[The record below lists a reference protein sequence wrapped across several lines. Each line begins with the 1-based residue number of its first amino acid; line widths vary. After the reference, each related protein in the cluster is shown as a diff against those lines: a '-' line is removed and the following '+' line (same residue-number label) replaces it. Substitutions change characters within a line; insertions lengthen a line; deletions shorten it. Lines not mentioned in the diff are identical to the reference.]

1 MSIPATIIATM
12 HASPSTRLASGLR
25 ERSDWIE
32 WRADLLGD
40 TPPEGLKLCC
50 GKLLYNLRSA
60 AEGGQGPTESD
71 VRKAR
76 LLAAVKRFDIIQLEG
91 TRDLDHA
98 ILAAIPPHGR
108 IISWHGPATSATAL
122 GQMLASFCR
131 AEARLYRFVTI
142 TDEVEA
148 ALASIQFLAAVERR
162 DVIAYAE
169 SANATWTRPLAA
181 RFGAPVVFGNIA
193 NGSGPSLADV
203 SVMVRDYGLPD
214 LHRVTELCAIVG
226 QPINGS
232 LSPQLHNAAYRAQGA
247 SRLFVRFPVESF
259 DVFWRGVVGPAL
271 FEAIG
276 IRVRG
281 VSVASPHKESALAAA
296 AEISAISRKTG
307 STNVMFRRGTGWYAD
322 TTDPHGVLLNLRSA
336 GVACRG
342 RRVAVV
348 GCGGSGRP
356 IAVALR
362 RAGAQV
368 TLVNRSVSRGG
379 WASQRLGLPFVPLN
393 KFTAAEYDMVVN
405 ATPVGREGDE
415 LPIDVTLMRR
425 EAVVVDLVFSTF
437 ATPLSTAARRRGH
450 TVIDGRDILLVQ
462 AARQYYLMTGDTM
475 PADLSRRLLGLP
487 DATAHNGTTAS
498 VHHNR
503 PNGRLSF
510 ANF

>member
-1 MSIPATIIATM
+1 MSTPATIIATM
-12 HASPSTRLASGLR
+12 HAPPGTRLTAGFG

-40 TPPEGLKLCC
+40 TPPQGLKHCC
-50 GKLLYNLRSA
+50 RKLLYNLRSA
-60 AEGGQGPTESD
+60 AEGGQGPSESD
-71 VRKAR
+71 VRTAR
-76 LLAAVKRFDIIQLEG
+76 LLAAAKRFDLVQLEG
-91 TRDLDHA
+91 KRDLDHA
-98 ILAAIPPHGR
+98 ILMAIPPHRR

-131 AEARLYRFVTI
+131 AEARLYRFVTM
-142 TDEVEA
+142 TDDVEA
-148 ALASIQFLAAVERR
+148 ALASIQFLAAIARR

-181 RFGAPVVFGNIA
+181 RFGAPMVFGNIA

-214 LHRVTELCAIVG
+214 LHRVTELYAIVG

-247 SRLFVRFPVESF
+247 SRLFVHFPVQSF
-259 DVFWRGVVGPAL
+259 GVFWHGVMRPAL

-296 AEISAISRKTG
+296 AEISAISRKTE
-307 STNVMFRRGTGWYAD
+307 STNVMFHRARGWHAD

-336 GVACRG
+336 GVACWG

-368 TLVNRSVSRGG
+368 TLVNRSVSRGLS
-379 WASQRLGLPFVPLN
+379 ASQRFGLPFVPLTE
-393 KFTAAEYDMVVN
+393 FTAAEYDMVVN
-405 ATPVGREGDE
+405 ATPVGREGDG
-415 LPIDVTLMRR
+415 LPIDVTLMPRKSI
-425 EAVVVDLVFSTF
+425 VVDLVFSTV

-462 AARQYYLMTGDTM
+462 AARQYYLMTGETM

-487 DATAHNGTTAS
+487 EVTARNGAS
-498 VHHNR
+498 QSPPRNR
-503 PNGRLSF
+503 SNGRLSF
-510 ANF
+510 AHS